1 MDEKVDAFLKWFF
14 ATCANCWNWL
24 CDTTVGFYKATGK
37 ADVDCDFGV
46 TLILAILVLFFLGSA
61 CWSASIAAC
70 RRHNAFIH
78 FIIGLALP
86 WIYPIFILFAMD
98 IKGAKAMKKALALHD
113 ADDEQ
118 ALGARISA
126 LADELPVLRARA
138 AKCEELEAAEA
149 ERQKAIQINSGENA
163 AEETPESE
171 WNQNRFEKMSR
182 NADGSLAGPW
192 NVVYG
197 GRQVK
202 VIHIIEAFPE
212 MVSVEFDD
220 GKGNTLKIR
229 IPYSKIE
236 SWENA

>member
-98 IKGAKAMKKALALHD
+98 IKGAKAMKKALEKQKAE
-113 ADDEQ
+113 A
-118 ALGARISA
+118 
-126 LADELPVLRARA
+126 
-138 AKCEELEAAEA
+138 EAAEA

>member
-37 ADVDCDFGV
+37 ADFDCDFGV

-98 IKGAKAMKKALALHD
+98 IKGAKARKKALEKQKAE
-113 ADDEQ
+113 A
-118 ALGARISA
+118 
-126 LADELPVLRARA
+126 
-138 AKCEELEAAEA
+138 EAAEA